1 MSVNVSL
8 FAGAG
13 WQFFDAN
20 GVMLSG
26 GLVYSYVAGTS
37 TPQATYTTSA
47 GNVAHANP
55 IVLDASGRVPS
66 GGEVWAT
73 DLAGYKFVLKTAAG
87 VTIGTYDNLTTGV
100 SASTLM
106 YDQGGVGA
114 VSRTVT
120 SKLQE
125 WISVEDFGAV
135 ADGVTDS
142 TAAFNAAL
150 LAAGGQYVFVTSGAY
165 YISGLVTGAFFS
177 VGSVTINNGTVVTI
191 TNLPQVFV
199 TPPGPADDILL
210 SNGTSWVSA
219 SNRVFPT
226 GTKMLFVQTAAPT
239 GWTKILT
246 DNDAALRVVS
256 GSVSSGGSTGF
267 ITTMSSFTVG
277 ATTLTTAQ
285 MPAHTHTYVDSSGT
299 SFSVVCGQ
307 SGGGSGQTGSTGGG
321 GSHTHSSTA
330 LDIKYV
336 DAIYA
341 VKT

>member
-1 MSVNVSL
+1 MSVNVSI

-47 GNVAHANP
+47 GNVPHANP

-191 TNLPQVFV
+191 TNLPQVFA

-219 SNRVFPT
+219 SNRVFPH
-226 GTKMLFVQTAAPT
+226 KNAICA
-239 GWTKILT
+239 
-246 DNDAALRVVS
+246 N
-256 GSVSSGGSTGF
+256 GGSDG
-267 ITTMSSFTVG
+267 MDEN
-277 ATTLTTAQ
+277 
-285 MPAHTHTYVDSSGT
+285 TYR
-299 SFSVVCGQ
+299 
-307 SGGGSGQTGSTGGG
+307 
-321 GSHTHSSTA
+321 
-330 LDIKYV
+330 
-336 DAIYA
+336 
-341 VKT
+341 